1 MNVRNTRATIL
12 HFGSDRAALSLRSRN
27 LKRSG
32 YEVLNATDGFEA
44 LRCACLEVVD
54 AVVLDQD
61 GNSAEVEFVAAEI
74 KRCRPQVPTIVLAK
88 GAGPLRW
95 TPQLADAR
103 VKTENVSL
111 LFAAL

>member
-1 MNVRNTRATIL
+1 
-12 HFGSDRAALSLRSRN
+12 
-27 LKRSG
+27 
-32 YEVLNATDGFEA
+32 
-44 LRCACLEVVD
+44 VVD
-54 AVVLDQD
+54 AVVLDPD

-95 TPQLADAR
+95 APQLADAR

-111 LFAAL
+111 LFAALESVLRENASQEEAALRIGPWTSDQLL